1 MGLSDAAKGENVLE
15 ARWNPMLD
23 AIKYIFQDPS
33 GPFIIAVADTPEPDK
48 ILFLSPPRS
57 LKEFRESND
66 KPSLLNAGLASD
78 DSLPKSRRLKKGKT
92 EWILEQGWNRPQ
104 HPFNNYFSIP
114 GPMGM
119 NLNEL
124 LEFCLHSYVHAFD
137 LTGDEHFG
145 LNLSLVDQQYLAA
158 NFLTFHEKTGSWTI
172 PSKARTSA
180 AATATQL
187 ESQPLMISDEPSAS
201 TPPADKEFAS
211 PTSGTSTWKDSVG
224 RDLHVG
230 AEVSFSGK
238 SGSNVLQI
246 DGVVVG
252 ENAGKARIE
261 VAGGQPLPKNE
272 YLIPWSNLRLR

>member
-1 MGLSDAAKGENVLE
+1 MGLSDAAKGESVLE
-15 ARWNPMLD
+15 ARWKPMLE

-57 LKEFRESND
+57 LKEFRESD
-66 KPSLLNAGLASD
+66 DQPSLLNAGLASD
-78 DSLPKSRRLKKGKT
+78 DSLPKARRLKKGKT
-92 EWILEQGWNRPQ
+92 EWILGQGWNRPQ

-158 NFLTFHEKTGSWTI
+158 NFLTFHERSGSWTI
-172 PSKARTSA
+172 PSNASTPA
-180 AATATQL
+180 ASPTTQV
-187 ESQPLMISDEPSAS
+187 ESQPPKISDEPSAS
-201 TPPADKEFAS
+201 KPMADKRFAS
-211 PTSGTSTWKDSVG
+211 PTSGKEPWKDSAG
-224 RDLHVG
+224 KDLHVG

-238 SGSNVLQI
+238 SGNTVLQI

-252 ENAGKARIE
+252 ESAGKARIE

-272 YLIPWSNLRLR
+272 YLIPWTNLRLK